1 MEKFIQNFKRVV
13 RESRYKEK
21 LFKREI
27 NGVIQRKLIEVEHPL
42 RSIEQQYE
50 RVTNLDKYQRES
62 RKRNQKSSTEN
73 EHANKCQQDTMAII
87 ATASSLVQKIGS
99 PIGTTT
105 IEGVR

>member
-42 RSIEQQYE
+42 RSIEQ
-50 RVTNLDKYQRES
+50 
-62 RKRNQKSSTEN
+62 
-73 EHANKCQQDTMAII
+73 
-87 ATASSLVQKIGS
+87 
-99 PIGTTT
+99 
-105 IEGVR
+105 